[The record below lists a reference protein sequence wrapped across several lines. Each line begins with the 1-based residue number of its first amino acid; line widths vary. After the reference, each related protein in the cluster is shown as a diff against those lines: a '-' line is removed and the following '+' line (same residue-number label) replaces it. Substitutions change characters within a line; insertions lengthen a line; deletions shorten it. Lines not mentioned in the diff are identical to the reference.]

1 MTAPDAAPFKVRL
14 SLILMGKVR
23 LAHPVQ
29 AIMAALQ
36 PEVQQAA
43 TQAQLRQL
51 AAQHCTAGARFASFA
66 GRLDLVEAAVHQL
79 WAIVQPWASAANLR
93 KAVVGHLEAAGGLL
107 CSAKSSDPA
116 FQVRVVS

>member
-1 MTAPDAAPFKVRL
+1 MFL
-14 SLILMGKVR
+14 SCSYRVQYV
-23 LAHPVQ
+23 HPVQ

-51 AAQHCTAGARFASFA
+51 AAQHCTAGARCASFA
-66 GRLDLVEAAVHQL
+66 GRLDLVEAAAHQL

-93 KAVVGHLEAAGGLL
+93 RAIVGHLEAAGALL
-107 CSAKSSDPA
+107 CNEKCNDPA
-116 FQVRVVS
+116 FQVRVVR